1 MMDGLPLS
9 DDLPAFGG
17 ESDTPQREPRKPN
30 KTQKRVTV
38 LLIVIAACGFISL
51 VGNKTGITKKFAPN
65 VPVAESTE
73 ITPMVVEPTG
83 AATTETDEGEFQP
96 SPDLEITRD
105 ELLDKS
111 LNEVGFQ
118 VNNLS
123 EAVAETF
130 LLQARS
136 AIEKQPI
143 SIELFLIKKINFLA
157 NKLDKATLAGEF
169 NGSPKER
176 QKAADLLFEVWGNL
190 LALKR
195 HWSTTSADQIQIKF
209 TTVNVSVLASD
220 VRQFSETAMK
230 LRALTYEQQKRTE
243 ALQKQL
249 ELEAKKQAELEA
261 KNAKTK

>member
-9 DDLPAFGG
+9 DDYPPLGV
-17 ESDTPQREPRKPN
+17 ESDTPQREPKKPN
-30 KTQKRVTV
+30 KTQKRVV
-38 LLIVIAACGFISL
+38 IFLIVIAVCGAISL
-51 VGNKTGITKKFAPN
+51 IGNKSGITKKFTPN

-73 ITPMVVEPTG
+73 ITPMAVEPTG
-83 AATTETDEGEFQP
+83 AATTETDGEFQP

-105 ELLDKS
+105 ELLEKS

-157 NKLDKATLAGEF
+157 NKLDAATLAGEF

-209 TTVNVSVLASD
+209 TSVNVSVLASE
-220 VRQFSETAMK
+220 VRRFSEVAMK
-230 LRALTYEQQKRTE
+230 LRSLTYEQQKRTE

-249 ELEAKKQAELEA
+249 ELEAKRMSEQEA
-261 KNAKTK
+261 KNGKAK

>member
-9 DDLPAFGG
+9 DDYPPLGV
-17 ESDTPQREPRKPN
+17 ESDTPQREPKKPN
-30 KTQKRVTV
+30 KTQKRVV
-38 LLIVIAACGFISL
+38 IFLIVIAVCGAISL
-51 VGNKTGITKKFAPN
+51 IGNKSGITKKFTPN

-73 ITPMVVEPTG
+73 ITPMAVEPTG
-83 AATTETDEGEFQP
+83 AATTETDGEFQP

-105 ELLDKS
+105 ELLEKS

-176 QKAADLLFEVWGNL
+176 KVAADLLFEVWGNL

-195 HWSTTSADQIQIKF
+195 HWETTAADQVQIKF
-209 TTVNVSVLASD
+209 TSVNVSVLASD
-220 VRQFSETAMK
+220 VRQFSEVAMK

-249 ELEAKKQAELEA
+249 ELEAQKLAEKEA
-261 KNAKTK
+261 KDAKTK